1 LGLLQ
6 LGTLRDKVLT
16 SQAALTGEHWKMH
29 TKTPQIHSAVLT
41 KMTTYITSRKDRV
54 WMKRRYD
61 DMIANFVKAIANAY
75 RIWEMYRY

>member
-1 LGLLQ
+1 
-6 LGTLRDKVLT
+6 
-16 SQAALTGEHWKMH
+16 M
-29 TKTPQIHSAVLT
+29 TP
-41 KMTTYITSRKDRV
+41 YITSRKDRV